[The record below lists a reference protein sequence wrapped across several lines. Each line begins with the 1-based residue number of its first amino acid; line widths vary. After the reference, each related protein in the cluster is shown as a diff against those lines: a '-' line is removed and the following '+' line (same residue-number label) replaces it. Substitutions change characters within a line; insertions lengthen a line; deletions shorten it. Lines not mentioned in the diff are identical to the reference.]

1 MSRLII
7 LGIVWV
13 FMVVA
18 TVIGLAVY
26 GSLMGTDPLA
36 AFKNAAGGI
45 MISGGIMLGSILMIL
60 GGIRQNNKYQKAF
73 TQKPEDIATDQ
84 QEYYRELLRRD
95 SLTLEERRV
104 IERKLKNL

>member
-60 GGIRQNNKYQKAF
+60 GGIRQNNQYQKAF
-73 TQKPEDIATDQ
+73 TQKPGDIATDQ
-84 QEYYRELLRRD
+84 QEYYQQLLKQED
-95 SLTLEERRV
+95 LTEEERKS
-104 IERKLKNL
+104 IENKLMKP